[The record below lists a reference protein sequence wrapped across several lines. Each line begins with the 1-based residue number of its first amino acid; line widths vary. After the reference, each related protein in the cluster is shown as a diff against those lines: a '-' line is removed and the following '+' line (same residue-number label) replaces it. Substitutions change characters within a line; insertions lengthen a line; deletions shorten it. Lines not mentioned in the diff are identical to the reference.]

1 MKERTIVQNI
11 LKFLNGLDECY
22 ARKVFS
28 SNFTANLPD
37 IIACYRGHFVA
48 LEVKRPGQ
56 KLTKLQDVELHR
68 WLDAGGSAFRVDCV
82 EDVKAIIHKITED
95 QEAND
100 DILRLHSGLTD
111 DGMIAEEFL

>member
-22 ARKVFS
+22 ARKIFS

-37 IIACYRGHFVA
+37 IFCCFRGRAVI

-56 KLTKLQDVELHR
+56 KLTKLQDVELRR
-68 WLDAGGSAFRVDCV
+68 WLDAGGSASRVDCV
-82 EDVKAIIHKITED
+82 EDVKAIIREITED
-95 QEAND
+95 QEADD
-100 DILRLHSGLTD
+100 DILRLHLGLSYD
-111 DGMIAEEFL
+111 LGYGIIK